1 MILSG
6 VFTAAPVCLSAL
18 SLNLLKSLQHYCG
31 LHPEFNK
38 TPICAEQTGA
48 DAAKNTLKNY
58 VITFRTCHKGFGS
71 MSSAAKSKSGESR
84 TLNLLQMSS
93 FLLLYLI

>member
-18 SLNLLKSLQHYCG
+18 SPNLLKSLQHYCG
-31 LHPEFNK
+31 LLPAFNK

-48 DAAKNTLKNY
+48 DAAKN
-58 VITFRTCHKGFGS
+58 
-71 MSSAAKSKSGESR
+71 M
-84 TLNLLQMSS
+84 LNIM
-93 FLLLYLI
+93 